1 MKIKSII
8 FIISLAAFN
17 SSYLKNASELI
28 EILRKTQ
35 KADEEILE
43 KGLENAKA
51 FLKHYIFYN
60 VSSDPPQPDFNKSY
74 FPKIISYN
82 LWALF

>member
-1 MKIKSII
+1 MEIKFII
-8 FIISLAAFN
+8 FIISLAVFN
-17 SSYLKNASELI
+17 SLYIKNASELI
-28 EILRKTQ
+28 EILRNNT

-43 KGLENAKA
+43 KGLENAKEL
-51 FLKHYIFYN
+51 LKHYIYYK